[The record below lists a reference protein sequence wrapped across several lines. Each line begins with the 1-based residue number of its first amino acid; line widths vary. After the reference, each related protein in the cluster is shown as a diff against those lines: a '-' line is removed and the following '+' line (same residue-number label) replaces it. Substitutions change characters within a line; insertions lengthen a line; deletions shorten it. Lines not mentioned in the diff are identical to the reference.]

1 MSESNKN
8 SPEDRQQQQSSSVCD
23 SSTSS
28 KTKQDDKHNTC
39 NLVSEV
45 TKCDDGVEGP
55 DGKKVAVATPY
66 PGRKEVSLLSEESE
80 EFKELKIDLTQTKK
94 DRTREEVEKLVQW
107 AVMRKNAIS
116 VTGELDFRKEQVAH
130 GHVFELVLTT
140 NTPYF
145 KARPDKSSPAQKKET
160 FRQVEEK
167 LAQGIIE
174 PSSAPWS
181 SNCVLINRNGKVRI
195 AVDYRKLNNMTV
207 RDNYMLPRVQE
218 ILDCAA
224 NKKWFTSVDCVQ
236 AYHQIEILSE
246 RDKDLTTFVVPGG
259 GLYRYKRMPF
269 GLKNAGACWS
279 RFIDTALGDL
289 KWNVCAVYADDILIC
304 TESESVE
311 DHIRD
316 LNLVFD
322 KLDTFGIKVR
332 GEKIK
337 LGVKELPF
345 LGQIIGVNGC
355 RPDPEKVKAIT
366 DMKEPSNVHELRR
379 FLGMASYYRKFIKN
393 FADITAPLY
402 ELAKKFSQIKRNST
416 RGLVLDEKAKD
427 SFRGLK
433 RILTEEPIVL
443 KFPEWDKP
451 FEVHCDAS
459 DYGLGAVLV
468 QKVKEEERVVMYASR
483 LMGKDERK
491 YQSYEKEALAMVWS
505 VELFS
510 HYVKG
515 GEFRVVTD
523 CRALIFLKN
532 NSTNSRIARWI
543 MRLQEFDFQIT
554 HRPGKLALVADT
566 MSRQPNQSVNPYSE
580 KEVEG
585 LYESTKPFGS
595 IFEDVQLEKNKSD
608 IDETQEE
615 SGGDDQSDSIKTLR
629 RSNRFK
635 TGDSGDVHKE
645 IENQTENQSKRKKL
659 VVELDQVEEKQKVAE
674 EKQIDRTDES
684 VESLCP
690 EEKEGFFGKCE
701 DKESFKIEEWIEE
714 QKSEESI
721 LELRMLLENGH
732 IVRKNLEGLMVK
744 VIKVKT
750 RKSGREEEA
759 EKTFEV
765 AFVPKTLRLFILKM
779 HHNIQIHGHQG
790 VTKLINQIKSR
801 YYWQGMRRDATRY
814 VNACLKC
821 QKRKSVRNMQAGLI
835 DVVQAQYPWETVGI
849 DLVGKCVVSG
859 KGNCWILTVVD
870 HFTRYPIMIALPDRK
885 TETIARVL
893 FEKVFCVYGAPKKI
907 LSDRGKELIAESI
920 EQIYDKWGIKLATT
934 GGYNPQ
940 ANGACERFH
949 RWLHAAMTC
958 VYDRKTLDWDSYLEP
973 LAFAYRTSV
982 NDSTGYSPFYLMHGR
997 EAVLPLDAML
1007 NLKTQDSLGGD
1018 YVEELSKKIKKAFDV
1033 TRQQQYAAYVE
1044 NYERIQNRQKQNY
1057 EKGDLVLV
1065 YKKSEKESRLEI
1077 AGVKKALPSKWKY
1090 RWVGPGIF
1098 EKEISNT
1105 EAQISLKEKSIFVS
1119 YNRLKKFKPWSSVKI
1134 WTDNN
1139 TIEEAEENEIF
1150 DISDEDEEE
1159 DPKVGDIIVFL
1170 MSSDDYQNA
1179 NFGVGKIM
1187 EIRDD
1192 PEDLYRV
1199 HWYGN
1204 KNYKRDGVFLPGY
1217 VDVKDKRWFYEKE
1230 NKARK
1235 NLYDSVYTNSKFNTG
1250 MVVAHGNLLDS
1261 KGFLKKKILKRM
1273 EEFRRD
1279 MELEAE

>member
-1 MSESNKN
+1 
-8 SPEDRQQQQSSSVCD
+8 
-23 SSTSS
+23 
-28 KTKQDDKHNTC
+28 
-39 NLVSEV
+39 
-45 TKCDDGVEGP
+45 
-55 DGKKVAVATPY
+55 
-66 PGRKEVSLLSEESE
+66 
-80 EFKELKIDLTQTKK
+80 
-94 DRTREEVEKLVQW
+94 
-107 AVMRKNAIS
+107 
-116 VTGELDFRKEQVAH
+116 
-130 GHVFELVLTT
+130 
-140 NTPYF
+140 
-145 KARPDKSSPAQKKET
+145 
-160 FRQVEEK
+160 
-167 LAQGIIE
+167 
-174 PSSAPWS
+174 
-181 SNCVLINRNGKVRI
+181 
-195 AVDYRKLNNMTV
+195 
-207 RDNYMLPRVQE
+207 
-218 ILDCAA
+218 
-224 NKKWFTSVDCVQ
+224 
-236 AYHQIEILSE
+236 
-246 RDKDLTTFVVPGG
+246 
-259 GLYRYKRMPF
+259 
-269 GLKNAGACWS
+269 
-279 RFIDTALGDL
+279 
-289 KWNVCAVYADDILIC
+289 
-304 TESESVE
+304 
-311 DHIRD
+311 
-316 LNLVFD
+316 
-322 KLDTFGIKVR
+322 
-332 GEKIK
+332 
-337 LGVKELPF
+337 
-345 LGQIIGVNGC
+345 
-355 RPDPEKVKAIT
+355 
-366 DMKEPSNVHELRR
+366 
-379 FLGMASYYRKFIKN
+379 
-393 FADITAPLY
+393 
-402 ELAKKFSQIKRNST
+402 
-416 RGLVLDEKAKD
+416 
-427 SFRGLK
+427 
-433 RILTEEPIVL
+433 
-443 KFPEWDKP
+443 
-451 FEVHCDAS
+451 
-459 DYGLGAVLV
+459 
-468 QKVKEEERVVMYASR
+468 
-483 LMGKDERK
+483 
-491 YQSYEKEALAMVWS
+491 
-505 VELFS
+505 
-510 HYVKG
+510 
-515 GEFRVVTD
+515 
-523 CRALIFLKN
+523 
-532 NSTNSRIARWI
+532 
-543 MRLQEFDFQIT
+543 
-554 HRPGKLALVADT
+554 
-566 MSRQPNQSVNPYSE
+566 
-580 KEVEG
+580 
-585 LYESTKPFGS
+585 
-595 IFEDVQLEKNKSD
+595 
-608 IDETQEE
+608 
-615 SGGDDQSDSIKTLR
+615 
-629 RSNRFK
+629 
-635 TGDSGDVHKE
+635 
-645 IENQTENQSKRKKL
+645 
-659 VVELDQVEEKQKVAE
+659 
-674 EKQIDRTDES
+674 
-684 VESLCP
+684 
-690 EEKEGFFGKCE
+690 
-701 DKESFKIEEWIEE
+701 
-714 QKSEESI
+714 
-721 LELRMLLENGH
+721 
-732 IVRKNLEGLMVK
+732 MVK

-870 HFTRYPIMIALPDRK
+870 HFTRYPIMVALPDRK

-1139 TIEEAEENEIF
+1139 TVEEAEENEIF

-1192 PEDLYRV
+1192 PEDVYRV